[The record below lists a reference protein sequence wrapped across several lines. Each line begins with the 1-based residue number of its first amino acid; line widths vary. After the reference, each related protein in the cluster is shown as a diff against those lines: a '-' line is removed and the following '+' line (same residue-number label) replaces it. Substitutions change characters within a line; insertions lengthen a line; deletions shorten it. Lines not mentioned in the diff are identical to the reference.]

1 MSFDFGCKNVKVKP
15 KSGCPKLVHK
25 ALIKVLQV
33 IEILNSE
40 EIDRLNVKMANDVA
54 KSHLRM
60 VNRDFQYDTQ
70 GVKGLI
76 SEYQIT
82 KYHHEVFQSN
92 NASIYYYGGT
102 LGIGNLQ
109 GPVPEFIKQGLSMFY
124 LHPAGDL

>member
-1 MSFDFGCKNVKVKP
+1 MSFEFGCKNVKVKP
-15 KSGCPKLVHK
+15 KSGCPQL
-25 ALIKVLQV
+25 
-33 IEILNSE
+33 
-40 EIDRLNVKMANDVA
+40 VA
-54 KSHLRM
+54 K
-60 VNRDFQYDTQ
+60 
-70 GVKGLI
+70 GLL